1 MSDNKYYIVENGK
14 KSGPFSIEELK
25 TKNIKIDTLVWYEGL
40 ENWKKAKEIETLRI
54 IIKKKKN
61 RIIWILLIIVFIIIY
76 ILSNIDISENDFEKS
91 SQQEFDITEPQV
103 EIVEPIAETI
113 QDNEKSQKELNL
125 NKLIEAVDFDNPVT
139 NDYAV
144 RLASY
149 FPGEYNIGQVCQ
161 IYDYIVQRWKYVS
174 DSDKKENF
182 RSASRSINND
192 LAGDCD
198 DFAIL
203 IAAMIESIG
212 GDARISFAYN
222 ESGGHAFTEVLA
234 TNSKEDMQLIVDE
247 INGIY
252 GTNSFRIYYY
262 PDQYGRC
269 WLNLDWFGN
278 QRHPGGEYF
287 NFTKRIIYYPTS
299 NPPYFEN

>member
-91 SQQEFDITEPQV
+91 SQQEFEITEPQV

-161 IYDYIVQRWKYVS
+161 IYDYIVKRWKYVN

-247 INGIY
+247 INRLY

-262 PDQYGRC
+262 PDQLGRC

>member
-76 ILSNIDISENDFEKS
+76 ILSYIDISENDFEKS

-161 IYDYIVQRWKYVS
+161 IYDYIVKRWKYVN

>member
-76 ILSNIDISENDFEKS
+76 ILSYIDISENDFEKS

-262 PDQYGRC
+262 PDQLGRC

>member
-76 ILSNIDISENDFEKS
+76 ILSYIDISENDFEKS